1 MVVKKIKY
9 TDFNGVERE
18 EEFMFNLTEAEI
30 TEMELTTDGGLSDSI
45 KKIISAQDT
54 PEIIKTFKMLLLK
67 SYGEKSADGRRFIK
81 SEELTE
87 AFTQTNAYSQFFME
101 LATDDKAAIAFING
115 IIPDSMRER
124 VAENGSNASD
134 LAPANQKTVGGS
146 YAIYSHKTKRFI

>member
-1 MVVKKIKY
+1 MVVEKIKY

-30 TEMELTTDGGLSDSI
+30 TEMELTIDGGLSDSI
-45 KKIISAQDT
+45 NKIISAQNI

-87 AFTQTNAYSQFFME
+87 AFTQTNAYSQFFMK
-101 LATDDKAAIAFING
+101 LATDDEAGIAFING

-124 VAENGSNASD
+124 VAEDGSNASD
-134 LAPANQKTVGGS
+134 LAPAD
-146 YAIYSHKTKRFI
+146 

>member
-54 PEIIKTFKMLLLK
+54 PQIIETFKMLLLK
-67 SYGEKSADGRRFIK
+67 SYGQKSADGRRFIK
-81 SEELTE
+81 SEELSKE
-87 AFTQTNAYSQFFME
+87 FTQTNAYSQLFME
-101 LATDDKAAIAFING
+101 LAYDDDAAIAFING
-115 IIPDSMRER
+115 IIPESMRDR
-124 VAENGSNASD
+124 VDENNSDNAS
-134 LAPANQKTVGGS
+134 PAN
-146 YAIYSHKTKRFI
+146 

>member
-54 PEIIKTFKMLLLK
+54 PQIIETFKMLLLK
-67 SYGEKSADGRRFIK
+67 SYGQKSADGRRFIK
-81 SEELTE
+81 SEELSKE
-87 AFTQTNAYSQFFME
+87 FTQTNAYSQLFME
-101 LATDDKAAIAFING
+101 LAYDDNAAIAFING
-115 IIPDSMRER
+115 IIPESMRER
-124 VAENGSNASD
+124 VDENNSDNAS
-134 LAPANQKTVGGS
+134 PAN
-146 YAIYSHKTKRFI
+146 

>member
-30 TEMELTTDGGLSDSI
+30 AEMELTTDGGLSDSI
-45 KKIISAQDT
+45 NKIVSAQDI

-87 AFTQTNAYSQFFME
+87 AFTQTNAYSQLFME
-101 LATDDKAAIAFING
+101 LATDDKAGVAFING

-124 VAENGSNASD
+124 VAEVGSNASD
-134 LAPANQKTVGGS
+134 LAPEN
-146 YAIYSHKTKRFI
+146 

>member
-45 KKIISAQDT
+45 KKIIAAQDT
-54 PEIIKTFKMLLLK
+54 PQIIDTFKMLLLK
-67 SYGEKSADGRRFIK
+67 SYGQKSADGRRFIK
-81 SEELTE
+81 SEELSKE
-87 AFTQTNAYSQFFME
+87 FTQTNAYSQLFME

-115 IIPDSMRER
+115 IIPESMRER
-124 VAENGSNASD
+124 VAENNSD
-134 LAPANQKTVGGS
+134 YSSPANEKMVGGS

>member
-87 AFTQTNAYSQFFME
+87 AFTQTNAYSQLFME

-134 LAPANQKTVGGS
+134 LAPTN
-146 YAIYSHKTKRFI
+146 

>member
-54 PEIIKTFKMLLLK
+54 PQIIETFKMLLLK
-67 SYGEKSADGRRFIK
+67 SYGQKSADGRRFIK
-81 SEELTE
+81 SEELSKE
-87 AFTQTNAYSQFFME
+87 FTQTNAYSQLFME
-101 LATDDKAAIAFING
+101 LAYDDNAAIAFING
-115 IIPDSMRER
+115 IIPESMREK
-124 VAENGSNASD
+124 VAENNSDYAS
-134 LAPANQKTVGGS
+134 PAN
-146 YAIYSHKTKRFI
+146 

>member
-45 KKIISAQDT
+45 MKIISAQDT

-87 AFTQTNAYSQFFME
+87 AFTQTNAYSQLFME

-124 VAENGSNASD
+124 VAEDGLNASD
-134 LAPANQKTVGGS
+134 LAPAN
-146 YAIYSHKTKRFI
+146 

>member
-30 TEMELTTDGGLSDSI
+30 TEMELTTDGGLSDLI

-87 AFTQTNAYSQFFME
+87 AFTQTNAYSQLFMK

-124 VAENGSNASD
+124 VAEDGSNASD
-134 LAPANQKTVGGS
+134 LTPAN
-146 YAIYSHKTKRFI
+146 

>member
-45 KKIISAQDT
+45 KKIIAAQDT
-54 PEIIKTFKMLLLK
+54 PQIIETFKMLLLK

-81 SEELTE
+81 SEELSKE
-87 AFTQTNAYSQFFME
+87 FTQTNAYSQLFME
-101 LATDDKAAIAFING
+101 LAYDDNAAIAFING
-115 IIPDSMRER
+115 IIPESMRER
-124 VAENGSNASD
+124 VDENNSDDAS
-134 LAPANQKTVGGS
+134 PAN
-146 YAIYSHKTKRFI
+146 